1 MPFRL
6 DAYRGCPSNC
16 IYCFVSSRSGNY
28 FQEFQYANPALIYRL
43 LDQGADQ
50 SLQPKNVIVEC
61 LQRRMP
67 LHFGG
72 MSDPLLIPNSY
83 QYITLD
89 ILRALDKYKYP
100 TLISTKANLIDNAG
114 FADIILGKPHFALQV
129 SFSTF
134 NDNTANIV
142 EPNAPCPSER
152 LKGVNEAIRNGNWV
166 ACRLQPYFPGQDI
179 DSLVSHISTTGFK
192 HITIEHFKLPF
203 DGNININI
211 LNEFFNI
218 DLSSLFLKDKRIT
231 RGREFEMPYEIR
243 LEEIRSFIKAG
254 RRHKISIGIGD
265 NGFQHFSSS
274 GCCCG
279 IDSLPGFENWF
290 KHNVMVAVQSVKAD
304 NIIKYESI
312 ANEWAP
318 QLNISRMINSKTR
331 LKNSLNTVRN
341 QVKMHWDCNKQFS
354 PEMFYSVVSDRS
366 ETGYIYYLNRR
377 KSIEKL

>member
-28 FQEFQYANPALIYRL
+28 FKEFQYANPTLIYKI
-43 LDQGADQ
+43 LDQRGDQ
-50 SLQPKNVIVEC
+50 SIEPKNVIVEC
-61 LQRRMP
+61 VQRRMP

-72 MSDPLLIPNSY
+72 ISDPLLIPSSY
-83 QYITLD
+83 KHITLE

-100 TLISTKANLIDNAG
+100 TLISTKANIIDNAE
-114 FADIILGKPHFALQV
+114 FAAIILGKPHFALQI

-134 NDNTANIV
+134 NDDIANIV
-142 EPNAPCPSER
+142 EPNAPSPSNR
-152 LKGVNEAIRNGNWV
+152 LKGVNEAIKKGNWV
-166 ACRLQPYFPGQDI
+166 ACRLQPYFPKQDI
-179 DSLVSHISTTGFK
+179 DSLVSHISAAGFR

-203 DGNININI
+203 DGNININ
-211 LNEFFNI
+211 LLDEVFNV
-218 DLSSLFLKDKRIT
+218 DVPSLFPKDKRIT

-243 LEEIRSFIKAG
+243 LEEVRSFIKAG
-254 RRHKISIGIGD
+254 KKHNITIGIGD
-265 NGFQHFSSS
+265 NGLQHFSSS
-274 GCCCG
+274 RCCCG
-279 IDSLPGFENWF
+279 IDCLPGFENWL
-290 KHNVMVAVQSVKAD
+290 KHNVMVAVQSVNAD
-304 NIIKYESI
+304 NIIHYESI

-341 QVKMHWDCNKQFS
+341 QIKMHWDCNKQFS
-354 PEMFYSVVSDRS
+354 PEMFYGVISQRS

-377 KSIEKL
+377 KSVEKL

>member
-1 MPFRL
+1 MLGSRQINRVEYAYPIGLTSQFYFCGMPFRL

-28 FQEFQYANPALIYRL
+28 FQEFQYANPALISKL

-50 SLQPKNVIVEC
+50 SVQPKNVIVEC

-72 MSDPLLIPNSY
+72 MSDPLLIPNAY

-100 TLISTKANLIDNAG
+100 TLISTKANIMNNAE
-114 FADIILGKPHFALQV
+114 FADIILGKLHFALQI

-134 NDNTANIV
+134 NDNIANII
-142 EPNAPCPSER
+142 EPNAPRPSDR
-152 LKGVNEAIRNGNWV
+152 LRGANEAIKNGNWV

-179 DSLVSHISTTGFK
+179 DSLVSYISTTGFR

-203 DGNININI
+203 DSNININV

-218 DLSSLFLKDKRIT
+218 DLLSLFPKDKRIT
-231 RGREFEMPYEIR
+231 RGREFEMPDEIR
-243 LEEIRSFIKAG
+243 LEGIRSFIKAG
-254 RRHKISIGIGD
+254 RKYNISIGIGD

-274 GCCCG
+274 RCCCG

-290 KHNVMVAVQSVKAD
+290 KHNVAAAVQNVKAG

-312 ANEWAP
+312 ANEWTP

-331 LKNSLNTVRN
+331 LRNSLNTVRD
-341 QVKMHWDCNKQFS
+341 QVKMHWDCNK
-354 PEMFYSVVSDRS
+354 
-366 ETGYIYYLNRR
+366 
-377 KSIEKL
+377 